1 MPLQIEAGEKN
12 MGPDW
17 DPRAVYENILEGAR
31 VDMGRQGSVCGS
43 KTLHSPS
50 ARDRTNSESTEHQD
64 A

>member
-1 MPLQIEAGEKN
+1 

-17 DPRAVYENILEGAR
+17 DPQAVYENILEGAR